1 MIGHPKRL
9 IRNLIIRLR
18 DIRRIIRYSRYPMS
32 YKASFKWGGVYYNG
46 GKDNVIDIAS
56 WCHGN
61 LLILINGS
69 YNHVHVGKNVH
80 FGPKC
85 AIQIDGNNCEVYIA
99 DDTTFTRQIHL
110 ACEAGKTLRIDEDC
124 MFSYNIVV
132 RTSDSHTIYDVTEK
146 KKLNHPADVNIC
158 KHVWVGPNVTIGKG
172 VNIGEGSIV
181 ASNSV
186 VTHVC
191 PKNSLLA
198 GIPTQVKREN
208 ISWSR
213 SGTSVEQQP
222 SDAWKPGISEIMFDD
237 YLS

>member
-1 MIGHPKRL
+1 MIGHPKRI
-9 IRNLIIRLR
+9 IRKLSIRLR
-18 DIRRIIRYSRYPMS
+18 DIGRILRYSRYPMS
-32 YKASFKWGGVYYNG
+32 YKASFKWGCVYYDG

-69 YNHVHVGKNVH
+69 NNRIHVGKNVR
-80 FGPKC
+80 FGSKC
-85 AIQIDGNNCEVYIA
+85 AIQIDGNNCEVYIG
-99 DDTTFTRQIHL
+99 DDTTFTRKIHL

-132 RTSDSHTIYDVTEK
+132 RTSDSHTIFDINEK
-146 KKLNHPADVNIC
+146 EKLNHPADVIIG

-172 VNIGEGSIV
+172 VNIGEGSVV

-186 VTHVC
+186 VTHTC
-191 PKNSLLA
+191 PNNCLLA
-198 GIPTQVKREN
+198 GAPAQVKREN

-213 SGTSVEQQP
+213 SGTSVDYQP
-222 SDAWKPGISEIMFDD
+222 SYRWIPGIQDRVFDD